1 MLIDLADGIDPW
13 QKKCDDENEKEVQ
26 DLLDEYLS
34 PAVVAIDICWGENVN
49 SL

>member
-1 MLIDLADGIDPW
+1 MALTPGK
-13 QKKCDDENEKEVQ
+13 KKCDDENEK